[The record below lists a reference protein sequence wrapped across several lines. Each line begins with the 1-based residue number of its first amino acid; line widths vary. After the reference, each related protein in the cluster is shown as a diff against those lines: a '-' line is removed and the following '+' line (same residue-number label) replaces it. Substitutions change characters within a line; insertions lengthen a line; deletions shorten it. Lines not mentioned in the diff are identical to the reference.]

1 VRTTF
6 AAEKLTR
13 LTAASVPG
21 AASLSL
27 DGYEI
32 RHGRIRA
39 GSRYTPWF
47 DTGGASQA
55 DDVISAVDPSGDVRG
70 TTLHGLFE
78 NNAFRSSFLA
88 DVAARRG
95 RVWEPSGLDYAAARE
110 EQIDRVADACEEHL
124 DLERIWRIVEAGAL
138 SPRGGRA

>member
-1 VRTTF
+1 V
-6 AAEKLTR
+6 
-13 LTAASVPG
+13 SGVDD
-21 AASLSL
+21 LSL

-32 RHGRIRA
+32 RHGLVA
-39 GSRYTPWF
+39 PAALYAPWF
-47 DTGGASQA
+47 DADHDGTRQE

-78 NNAFRSSFLA
+78 NNAFRSWFLA

-95 RVWEPSGLDYAAARE
+95 RAWEPSGLDYAAARQ

-124 DLERIWRIVEAGAL
+124 DLERIWRIVETGAL